1 MRKIIIFLFLFVLSF
16 QVGYSAESVDNS
28 QACNLKVFSEK
39 NKWGLKSGDKVVVKS
54 VYNKMVPLGVNNNS
68 WIVMKGYRYGL
79 LSKDGSYLI
88 KPKYRNVDRYFKKYV
103 KLGNDNNFGLYD
115 EYGKVII
122 KPVYS
127 QISPLYGKMFKTC
140 KNYKYGIVDIEGN
153 VILDNEFDDIYM
165 PKPDVLMLQY
175 EGRWCVIEQLNES
188 EISLPANLNQ
198 VDISKEF
205 KITNFMVNTGV
216 VSGYS
221 VLTLTDYILKIFS
234 SMSGAY
240 ESTIDELMF
249 SKGAETITVIT
260 RLTWIPMFPI
270 VYLKNYYKQLRT
282 PNSGPLNS
290 ARNSVLN
297 QMR

>member
-1 MRKIIIFLFLFVLSF
+1 MRNFIIFLFLILFSVQS
-16 QVGYSAESVDNS
+16 VSASEVVNS
-28 QACNLKVFSEK
+28 NASNIVKPFSEK
-39 NKWGLKSGDKVVVKS
+39 NKWGLIQNEKVIVKPLYS
-54 VYNKMVPLGVNNNS
+54 KMVPLGTNNNS
-68 WIVMKGYRYGL
+68 WIVLKGYRYGL
-79 LSKDGSYLI
+79 IDKNGKFLI
-88 KPKYRNVDRYFKKYV
+88 KPKYRNVDRYFQKYV

-122 KPVYS
+122 EPIYS
-127 QISPLYGKMFKTC
+127 QISLLYGKMFKTC

-153 VILDNEFDDIYM
+153 IILDNEFDDIYM

-175 EGRWCVIEQLNES
+175 EGRWCVIENLDEA
-188 EISLPANLNQ
+188 EISLPANFTQ
-198 VDISKEF
+198 MDITKEF

-221 VLTLTDYILKIFS
+221 VITLTDYILKLFS
-234 SMSGAY
+234 SMSSAY
-240 ESTIDELMF
+240 ESTIDEIMF
-249 SKGAETITVIT
+249 SKGAETITVLT

-270 VYLKNYYKQLRT
+270 VYLKNYYKQVRT

-290 ARNSVLN
+290 ARNSILN